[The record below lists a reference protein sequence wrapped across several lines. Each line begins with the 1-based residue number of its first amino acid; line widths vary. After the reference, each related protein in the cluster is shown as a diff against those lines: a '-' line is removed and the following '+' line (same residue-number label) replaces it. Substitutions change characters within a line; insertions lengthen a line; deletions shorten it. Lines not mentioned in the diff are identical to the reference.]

1 MSRSASTCVSVRLL
15 CLLYLSVISS
25 PSLAQVGLLNV
36 TVDDQNGDPITGIV
50 PTYSPPTDWAA
61 GEACK
66 GCAIQFSADD
76 RTHVYEETWHDAT
89 HRPTDAEPV
98 EMIFQFTGVAV
109 YLYCI
114 LVSTYDTH
122 LQFVV
127 DGQPGT
133 TNFDHYSAP
142 TTQQY
147 TFSVPVF
154 SATSLTNA
162 AHEIRLQS
170 GGSLSSLV
178 LFDYL
183 IYTNDTNAP
192 SSSSALPAASSSSP
206 SPSITN
212 TPPPPRTSHANV
224 GAIAGG
230 VVAGLA
236 LSGFIA
242 MLSFIFIRRRQHA
255 KASRSLD
262 LDGSEKGYNVSPEG
276 EPPNAVPS
284 RQELLVVTE
293 NHDDEDSRIS
303 PFTAFPPP
311 VHSTSSTDVT
321 ESVIASRRSSSPDR
335 SGKRQATIANQIREK
350 EEAISAL
357 QRRETL
363 SRAHSGTTADNE
375 RRGELD
381 ATLREMQRLRC
392 EVEQLRLRI
401 AHRPSNYDWEHDSA
415 PPIYDESDRR

>member
-114 LVSTYDTH
+114 L
-122 LQFVV
+122 FVV

-183 IYTNDTNAP
+183 IYT
-192 SSSSALPAASSSSP
+192 
-206 SPSITN
+206 
-212 TPPPPRTSHANV
+212 
-224 GAIAGG
+224 
-230 VVAGLA
+230 
-236 LSGFIA
+236 
-242 MLSFIFIRRRQHA
+242 RQHA

-262 LDGSEKGYNVSPEG
+262 LEGSEKGYNVSPEG
-276 EPPNAVPS
+276 APPNAVPS

-321 ESVIASRRSSSPDR
+321 DSVW
-335 SGKRQATIANQIREK
+335 
-350 EEAISAL
+350 EAP
-357 QRRETL
+357 
-363 SRAHSGTTADNE
+363 G
-375 RRGELD
+375 
-381 ATLREMQRLRC
+381 
-392 EVEQLRLRI
+392 
-401 AHRPSNYDWEHDSA
+401 HDSQPDPREGGGDLGFTA
-415 PPIYDESDRR
+415 AGDSKSSAVSNDS